1 MKIGIDS
8 YCYHRFF
15 GEVYPQQVRPPYQM
29 SQDDF
34 LNRAKQLGV
43 DGVSLE
49 SCYVN
54 PDPGYL
60 GHLRAMLDDFELERV
75 WAWGHRDGL
84 EGGASQSAY
93 QQMLAHLKCAQ
104 TIGAKVMRIVG
115 SSRKFRK
122 QPHGPQLD
130 GLARMLIEATK
141 VAEDH
146 GIKLAIEN
154 HIDFDSEEILSLIER
169 VASPYLGVTFDT
181 GNFIRL
187 LDDPVKAMAKLVQ
200 YCYATHIKDLKVR
213 KNVAIDEWYFFSSTP
228 VGEGIVDNRKLIEML
243 SAANYAG
250 FLAIEI
256 DFLHPDYADDEDS
269 AVEKS
274 VQELRRITAD
284 LCAEAQ

>member
-15 GEVYPQQVRPPYQM
+15 GEVYPQQAQPTLRMAQE
-29 SQDDF
+29 DF
-34 LNRAKQLGV
+34 LRRARELQV

-60 GHLRAMLDDFELERV
+60 QHIRNILDDYGLERV

-84 EGGASQSAY
+84 EGGTSQAAY
-93 QQMLAHLKCAQ
+93 QQMLKHLDCAQ

-115 SSRKFRK
+115 SSRKFRN
-122 QPHGPQLD
+122 QPHAPQLD
-130 GLARMLIEATK
+130 GLARMLSQAAS

-146 GIKLAIEN
+146 GIRLAIEN
-154 HIDFDSEEILSLIER
+154 HIDFTSEEILGLIER
-169 VASPYLGVTFDT
+169 VGTPFLGVTFDT

-187 LDDPVKAMAKLVQ
+187 LDDPIKAMARLAK
-200 YCYATHIKDLKVR
+200 YCYATHIKDLKIR
-213 KNVAIDEWYFFSSTP
+213 KDAPVDEWFFFSSTP
-228 VGEGIVDNRKLIEML
+228 VGEGIVDNRKLVELL
-243 SAANYAG
+243 SAVGYSG

-256 DFLHPDYADDEDS
+256 DFLHPDYGDNED
-269 AVEKS
+269 AVVEKS
-274 VQELRRITAD
+274 VKELRRIAAN
-284 LCAEAQ
+284 L